1 MSWRKFYL
9 KGCSGEKESP
19 LYRLVFG
26 RRNMKRGMICLK
38 VISRATFTWDE
49 DPEIYLNSQTHGGF

>member
-1 MSWRKFYL
+1 V
-9 KGCSGEKESP
+9 SGEKESP